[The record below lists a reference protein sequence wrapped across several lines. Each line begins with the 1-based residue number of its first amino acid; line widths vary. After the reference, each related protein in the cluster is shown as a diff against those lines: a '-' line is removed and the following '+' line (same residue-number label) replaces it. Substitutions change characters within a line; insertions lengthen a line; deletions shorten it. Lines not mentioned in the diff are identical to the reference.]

1 MILPGQSRLFLF
13 YEKFCMTELELTR
26 MVEKAKR
33 WAVEAH
39 AGQKDKV
46 GEDYFIAHVSVVA

>member
-1 MILPGQSRLFLF
+1 
-13 YEKFCMTELELTR
+13 MTELELTR

>member
-1 MILPGQSRLFLF
+1 MPQVSVGSNPTPSAMILPGQSRLFLF
-13 YEKFCMTELELTR
+13 YEEFCMTELELTK

-39 AGQKDKV
+39 AG
-46 GEDYFIAHVSVVA
+46 